1 MGLTCSAQLF
11 VSALA
16 ALFLAPRIASV
27 SPRRAMSLG
36 IGVILLDSLL
46 TVFLQE
52 SFWPFA
58 FLRTLDGAAFGL
70 CISTAAMI
78 ASRTRR
84 PRLSFTWLQVSQIAA
99 SMVLFSAAAPLVG
112 RFGLAGIYG
121 AVAGMA
127 VIAAAALSIKRDW
140 GGGVPRVR
148 RGSPLEVTERK
159 VWFAWWGIG
168 LSFCLFIALV
178 TNASAL
184 GARAGLTLHQL
195 GIILALSTPFSI
207 VGALSG
213 GLLGRRVPPRW
224 LLMASA
230 GGTLLCG
237 ILLGEYARSFSTFAV
252 ALCAFLFFLYLSSP
266 TIFARV
272 SKVGG
277 TSRAAAGAQAAQLL
291 GLALGPMTGA
301 LLAHASVELL
311 CITAGIGVAVG
322 IALASGVAGKVSGP
336 VLLESTNESMNRV
349 A

>member
-1 MGLTCSAQLF
+1 
-11 VSALA
+11 
-16 ALFLAPRIASV
+16 
-27 SPRRAMSLG
+27 
-36 IGVILLDSLL
+36 
-46 TVFLQE
+46 
-52 SFWPFA
+52 
-58 FLRTLDGAAFGL
+58 
-70 CISTAAMI
+70 
-78 ASRTRR
+78 
-84 PRLSFTWLQVSQIAA
+84 
-99 SMVLFSAAAPLVG
+99 
-112 RFGLAGIYG
+112 
-121 AVAGMA
+121 
-127 VIAAAALSIKRDW
+127 
-140 GGGVPRVR
+140 VR

-237 ILLGEYARSFSTFAV
+237 FLLGEYARGFSTFAV